1 MTIRR
6 FSFHELSSRL
16 ASRVSTTVRASEGLL
31 SVFRAVPVAG
41 ACSVFPSKNQTL
53 RAQRV
58 AVTGAAFRGPKRHA
72 GGRTAIRARALVHR
86 TLFTKLGI
94 FHDTGER
101 PPGKRLAAVVLAHGP
116 DAPAETSDHRY
127 LAVSSIVLRFASRAV
142 DDEIRELRLRLERR
156 GRLGGER
163 GDVGG
168 GERRVEAR
176 VLVTR
181 LNT

>member
-31 SVFRAVPVAG
+31 SVFRAVPVARR
-41 ACSVFPSKNQTL
+41 SVFPSKNQTL

-101 PPGKRLAAVVLAHGP
+101 PPVFLSKAISTHSSSVYALVC
-116 DAPAETSDHRY
+116 
-127 LAVSSIVLRFASRAV
+127 AVSTNVVKESNKLATVFIALFFYFLQTVFFYNLF
-142 DDEIRELRLRLERR
+142 IRLTIL
-156 GRLGGER
+156 
-163 GDVGG
+163 
-168 GERRVEAR
+168 
-176 VLVTR
+176 
-181 LNT
+181 